1 MSENAREGKPRRSIT
16 SAKRSRGQKECPV
29 IQGDIRGNSI
39 DKDIRY
45 ERTGQ
50 LGGGKYLRE
59 NCYHCIECSAV
70 NPLTA
75 LMKK

>member
-1 MSENAREGKPRRSIT
+1 M
-16 SAKRSRGQKECPV
+16 AKRNRGQKECPV
-29 IQGDIRGNSI
+29 IQGDLGNSS
-39 DKDIRY
+39 DNDIHY

-59 NCYHCIECSAV
+59 SCYHRIECSAA
-70 NPLTA
+70 NSLAA